1 MKSKFLKTVLSDYV
15 PTYLGLGPPSD
26 PQTVFCCT
34 SDSII
39 ATLVL
44 QMIAGTM
51 SIIITG
57 SWNNISLYC
66 TANNNYDA
74 TTRSSRWFCKKH
86 KAVTEQ
92 FIPVW
97 TM

>member
-44 QMIAGTM
+44 QMVAGTM

-57 SWNNISLYC
+57 S
-66 TANNNYDA
+66 
-74 TTRSSRWFCKKH
+74 
-86 KAVTEQ
+86 
-92 FIPVW
+92 
-97 TM
+97 